1 MWGQEFSSGGLVV
14 PEVPHDGPSTS
25 WFWVFKLSKRGE
37 RSIVRH
43 VDARH
48 DGTDA
53 EVRGSQAGLGYRA
66 SLPQNKH
73 SKNPSVHESQHWG
86 GGDSKIRSLCTEPQK
101 IKKYEG

>member
-1 MWGQEFSSGGLVV
+1 MLDINLSLAWGTYSALNAWCGGESSLQGDV

-48 DGTDA
+48 DGKEA
-53 EVRGSQAGLGYRA
+53 EIGGS
-66 SLPQNKH
+66 
-73 SKNPSVHESQHWG
+73 
-86 GGDSKIRSLCTEPQK
+86 
-101 IKKYEG
+101 